1 MEHSRNDLIGT
12 WALVAS
18 EWKRA
23 DGKHAN
29 PFGVGS
35 VGVLTYD
42 AGGYMS
48 TQIMR
53 ADRPPGPDTAPT
65 IDAAFVAAVPGFLAY
80 FGTYEIDESRGIVT
94 HTVVASSFPAWAGA
108 QHHRRF
114 VIDGDH
120 LTLRDD
126 LMTSD
131 GVAVAASTTWRRV
144 A

>member
-1 MEHSRNDLIGT
+1 MTAHALIGT

-18 EWKRA
+18 EWRRV

-29 PFGVGS
+29 PFGAGS

-48 TQIMR
+48 AQIMR
-53 ADRPPGPDTAPT
+53 ADRPPGPVTAPT
-65 IDAAFVAAVPGFLAY
+65 IDAAFAAAVPGYLAY
-80 FGTYEIDESRGIVT
+80 FGTYEIDEVRGVVT
-94 HTVVASSFPAWAGA
+94 HTVTASSFPPWTGG

-114 VIDGDH
+114 VIDGDQ
-120 LTLRDD
+120 LTLSDD
-126 LMTSD
+126 LVTAD

-144 A
+144 T